1 MSEAALSACPACAA
15 APALPQPAPRRAP
28 SLPLRRVELS
38 LPSIHCAACIAGAER
53 TLLAAEGVVAA
64 RVNLTL
70 KRAAATVADAP
81 AAEERLIAAL
91 VAAGFE
97 ARPLDSAALEATRV
111 DAEGRD
117 LLARIGVAG
126 FASMNVMLLSVAVWS
141 GATDTTRDLL
151 HWVSAAIALPAV
163 AFAAMPFFASAFRA
177 LRARRLDMDVPISIA
192 ILMAAAVSI
201 RETSLSGPRAY
212 FDAAIMLTF
221 FLLVGRYLAHR
232 TRASAR
238 SAAAELAALEVATA
252 ERLSPD
258 GGRATVPID
267 ALRPGDRVLVAPG
280 TRVPVDG
287 TVTAGRSEID
297 PALLTGETLPEA
309 VAPGSLVRAGMLN
322 LTGALTLEA
331 GALGDD
337 TLLRQIARLVEA
349 AERSRSRYATL
360 AERAAR
366 AYAPAVILVAL
377 AALGW
382 WGLTTGD
389 WRKATNVAAA
399 VLIITC
405 PCGLGLAVPA
415 VLAAASGRLFR
426 DGVLLKDGTA
436 LERLAEIDT
445 VVFDKTGTLTTG
457 RPVLTNAA
465 AIPPAAF
472 AAAAALAA
480 ASAHPL
486 SRAIRDAAE
495 RAGVRPATATDIA
508 EEPGSGTEGRL
519 DGHRVRLG
527 RGAWVGAPG
536 TDAVTT
542 TWLRLG
548 ADAPVAFTFADEV
561 RPEAA
566 AAVTALRDAGLPVL
580 LLSGDA
586 EAPVAALARQLG
598 IAEWRARATPA
609 DKVAALDALRA
620 EGHRVLMVGDGLN
633 DAGALA
639 AAHVS
644 ISPAAAVDASR
655 SAADLIVLGDR
666 LDRIPSSWRLARTAR
681 LRILENFSLRLRLQ
695 PRHRS
700 RRLCRSR
707 QPAGRRRR
715 HVGELAR
722 RLPERPPPRAES
734 AGEPPVNILAILIPA
749 SIFLELVG
757 LAAFLWLLRHDQF
770 EDPEGQAARILSG
783 RYDDA
788 PADDTAADRKP
799 QRSP

>member
-1 MSEAALSACPACAA
+1 MSEAAVLAACPACAA
-15 APALPQPAPRRAP
+15 APAPVAAVPRAATPAA
-28 SLPLRRVELS
+28 LRRVDLS
-38 LPSIHCAACIAGAER
+38 LPGVHCAACITGVER
-53 TLLAAEGVVAA
+53 ALLAEEGVAAA

-70 KRAAATVADAP
+70 KRAAATVEDAP
-81 AAEERLIAAL
+81 GAEDRLIRAL
-91 VAAGFE
+91 AAAGFE
-97 ARPLDSAALEATRV
+97 ARPLDSAALEATRI

-141 GATDTTRDLL
+141 GAADTTRDLL

-163 AFAAMPFFASAFRA
+163 GFAALPFFASALRA
-177 LRARRLDMDVPISIA
+177 LRARRLDMDVPIAIA
-192 ILMAAAVSI
+192 IAMACAISL
-201 RETSLSGPRAY
+201 RETALSGPRAY
-212 FDAAIMLTF
+212 FEAATALTF
-221 FLLVGRYLAHR
+221 FLLVGRYLTHR

-252 ERLSPD
+252 ERLAAD
-258 GGRATVPID
+258 GRRETVPVD
-267 ALRPGDRVLVAPG
+267 ALRPGDLVAVAPG

-287 TVTAGRSEID
+287 TVATGRSEID
-297 PALLTGETLPEA
+297 PSLLTGETFPEA
-309 VAPGSLVRAGMLN
+309 VATGDVVRAGMLN
-322 LTGALTLEA
+322 LTGALTVRA
-331 GALGDD
+331 GALGED

-366 AYAPAVILVAL
+366 AYAPAVIVLAVAAL
-377 AALGW
+377 AW
-382 WGLTTGD
+382 WGLSTGD

-415 VLAAASGRLFR
+415 VLTAASGRLFR

-436 LERLAEIDT
+436 LERLAEVDA
-445 VVFDKTGTLTTG
+445 VVLDKTGTLTTG

-472 AAAAALAA
+472 AAAAALAG

-495 RAGVRPATATDIA
+495 RAGVRPAAVIDIA
-508 EEPGSGTEGRL
+508 EEPGSGTEGTL
-519 DGHRVRLG
+519 DGQRVRLG

-536 TDAVTT
+536 PDPVTSA
-542 TWLRLG
+542 WLRVG
-548 ADAPVAFTFADEV
+548 AAAPVAFTFADEI
-561 RPEAA
+561 RPDAA
-566 AAVTALRDAGLPVL
+566 AAVAAFRAAGLPVL

-586 EAPVAALARQLG
+586 EAPVAALAARVG
-598 IAEWRARATPA
+598 IAEWRARATPQ

-620 EGHRVLMVGDGLN
+620 DGRRTLMVGDGLN
-633 DAGALA
+633 DAAALA

-666 LDRIPSSWRLARTAR
+666 LDRLPASWRLARTAR
-681 LRILENFSLRLRLQ
+681 VRILENFAFAFAYNLVTVPVAFAGHASPLLAAVAMSTSSLVVCLNALRLG
-695 PRHRS
+695 PTPAPGIRS
-700 RRLCRSR
+700 
-707 QPAGRRRR
+707 
-715 HVGELAR
+715 
-722 RLPERPPPRAES
+722 
-734 AGEPPVNILAILIPA
+734 
-749 SIFLELVG
+749 
-757 LAAFLWLLRHDQF
+757 
-770 EDPEGQAARILSG
+770 
-783 RYDDA
+783 
-788 PADDTAADRKP
+788 
-799 QRSP
+799 